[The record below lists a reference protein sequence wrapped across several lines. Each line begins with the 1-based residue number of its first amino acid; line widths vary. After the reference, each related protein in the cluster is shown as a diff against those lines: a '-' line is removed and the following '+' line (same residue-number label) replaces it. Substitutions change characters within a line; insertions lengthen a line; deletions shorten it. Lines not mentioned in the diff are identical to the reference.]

1 MVGSIK
7 IRFIN
12 FVMGYMVGRFERTI
26 DFALLIYHES
36 SNPDLVGLN
45 LESYVRRWP

>member
-7 IRFIN
+7 IRIIN
-12 FVMGYMVGRFERTI
+12 FVMGHMVGRFERTI

-36 SNPDLVGLN
+36 SHPDMVGLR
-45 LESYVRRWP
+45 LESYIRRLP